1 MPNKVFHLMASV
13 TALGNRRG
21 EVMIYSTITPY
32 KWRDTDPEVTSNEFD
47 KKIKELGDVDEI
59 LVRINSPGGSVW
71 EATAIRTI
79 LEKHPA
85 KKSIDIEGLCAS
97 AATIIACIPGAK
109 VRMAKG
115 GEYMI
120 HRCSSGAWGHADAM
134 LAAYN
139 SMTATDSTLA
149 DYYSERTGKTA
160 EECLELMKAETWY
173 TGKTALEAGFVD
185 ELIEGGEEADDIAA
199 CAVDEDTMELMKACY
214 ANTPEEVVCR
224 ENDGGQNDDSNG
236 NSAVAA
242 DGPSVNNHEGVN
254 SMDEL
259 RNATAE
265 RKATLP
271 MAKSSAQRADGSG
284 QIGDLDFATLQ
295 AENPALAQ
303 SITNDAISA
312 ERNRIKR
319 INSLTRKGA
328 KWEAMAKK
336 AIEDGTSVEDFLT
349 AIIAEEQKAGT
360 DYLEA
365 RQRETAGAGN
375 VGGGDSGDHDDDVTA
390 KVDKAA
396 SDIASLMKGMNADG
410 AAMA

>member
-1 MPNKVFHLMASV
+1 
-13 TALGNRRG
+13 
-21 EVMIYSTITPY
+21 
-32 KWRDTDPEVTSNEFD
+32 
-47 KKIKELGDVDEI
+47 
-59 LVRINSPGGSVW
+59 
-71 EATAIRTI
+71 
-79 LEKHPA
+79 
-85 KKSIDIEGLCAS
+85 
-97 AATIIACIPGAK
+97 
-109 VRMAKG
+109 
-115 GEYMI
+115 
-120 HRCSSGAWGHADAM
+120 
-134 LAAYN
+134 
-139 SMTATDSTLA
+139 
-149 DYYSERTGKTA
+149 
-160 EECLELMKAETWY
+160 
-173 TGKTALEAGFVD
+173 
-185 ELIEGGEEADDIAA
+185 
-199 CAVDEDTMELMKACY
+199 
-214 ANTPEEVVCR
+214 
-224 ENDGGQNDDSNG
+224 
-236 NSAVAA
+236 
-242 DGPSVNNHEGVN
+242 
-254 SMDEL
+254 MDEL

-265 RKATLP
+265 
-271 MAKSSAQRADGSG
+271 Q
-284 QIGDLDFATLQ
+284 LQ